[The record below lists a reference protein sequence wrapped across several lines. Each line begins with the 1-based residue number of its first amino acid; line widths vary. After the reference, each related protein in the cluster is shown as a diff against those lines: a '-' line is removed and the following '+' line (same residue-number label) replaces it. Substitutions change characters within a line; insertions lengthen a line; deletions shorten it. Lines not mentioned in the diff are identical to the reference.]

1 MQNPSSE
8 RGSALVEAA
17 ILIPVLI
24 LIVYWSSAFSDV
36 LLLKLKASEAA
47 RYALFEMTVWKSPAQ
62 IDSEVQT
69 RFADLRSPASIKN
82 NWTGLLLY
90 PKSSDLHWRTELD
103 TTKEVNLGGVDT
115 TAPTDGGGDMSSF
128 VQTVAGY
135 LSNNLQEVMR
145 FQRFNTFGKAEV
157 RVTLGG
163 QKPSNTI
170 ILGGG
175 DLVGARGRG
184 QNELGAPPSLLNL
197 AFEAPFRANHPMQ
210 LVFDTW
216 KAWPKPGEYT
226 RNGADTNVS
235 SDPAMTY
242 PIVERQVESQVDK
255 IAFFGIRQFDWF
267 QKADGV
273 FNYLVHNSIAGTL
286 LGGDLPGVFS
296 TGRMDDPNVRGPLTI
311 LPQGPADASFV
322 PDTCDQPGGRQGKCF
337 IQRVGDVRS
346 ATDRNQTSLSGEDAF
361 TDGEDGTRYTVPY
374 KINTRYWMQSGG
386 ARSNDW
392 GSQATSAIPAQI
404 ATQNPYVVAWG
415 CRGHYFAGSRNPEEV
430 DVKRRYGSRCE

>member
-1 MQNPSSE
+1 MQNPLSE

-47 RYALFEMTVWKSPAQ
+47 RYALFETTVWKSPSQ
-62 IDSEVQT
+62 IDSEVQA

-82 NWTGLLLY
+82 DWTGLLLY
-90 PKSSDLHWRTELD
+90 PKSSDLHWQTQVDMVER
-103 TTKEVNLGGVDT
+103 KLGGGDT
-115 TAPTDGGGDMSSF
+115 QAPTDGGGVMSSV
-128 VQTVAGY
+128 VQTVAGF
-135 LSNNLQEVMR
+135 LASNLQTVMR
-145 FQRFNTFGKAEV
+145 LQRFNTFGKARV

-163 QKPSNTI
+163 KKASQTI

-197 AFEAPFRANHPMQ
+197 AFEAPFRANRPMQ

-216 KAWPKPGEYT
+216 KAWPKPSEYT
-226 RNGADTNVS
+226 LNGADTNVGT
-235 SDPAMTY
+235 DPALTY
-242 PIVERQVESQVDK
+242 PVVERQVEAQVDK
-255 IAFFGIRQFDWF
+255 IAFFGLRQFGWF
-267 QKADGV
+267 QTVDGV
-273 FNYLVHNSIAGTL
+273 FNKLVHGSVTQTL
-286 LGGDLPGVFS
+286 LGGDLPNVFS

-322 PDTCDQPGGRQGKCF
+322 PNTCDQPGGSQGKCF
-337 IQRVGDVRS
+337 VQRVGDVRS
-346 ATDRNQTSLSGEDAF
+346 ATDGNRTSLSGDDAF

-374 KINTRYWMQSGG
+374 KINTRDWTQSGC
-386 ARSNDW
+386 AQASDW
-392 GSQATSAIPAQI
+392 GSQATSAIPAKL
-404 ATQNPYVVAWG
+404 ATKNPYVVAWG
-415 CRGHYFAGSRNPEEV
+415 CRGHYFTGSRNPEEA
-430 DVKRRYGSRCE
+430 DVKKRYASACP

>member
-47 RYALFEMTVWKSPAQ
+47 RYALFETTVWKSPSQ
-62 IDSEVQT
+62 IDSEVQA
-69 RFADLRSPASIKN
+69 RFADLRSPASVKN

-90 PKSSDLHWRTELD
+90 PKSSNLHWRTQVDIVEAKFED
-103 TTKEVNLGGVDT
+103 VDT
-115 TAPTDGGGDMSSF
+115 TAPTDGGGVMSSF
-128 VQTVAGY
+128 VQKVAGF
-135 LSNNLQEVMR
+135 LSNNLQKVMQ

-163 QKPSNTI
+163 HKPSDTI

-197 AFEAPFRANHPMQ
+197 AFEAPFRTNSPMK

-216 KAWPKPGEYT
+216 KAWPKPSEYT
-226 RNGADTNVS
+226 LNGADTNVAT
-235 SDPAMTY
+235 DPALTY
-242 PIVERQVESQVDK
+242 PVVERQVEAQIDK
-255 IAFFGIRQFDWF
+255 IAFFGLRNFDWF
-267 QKADGV
+267 RTADGV
-273 FNYLVHNSIAGTL
+273 FNKLVHNRITGTL
-286 LGGDLPGVFS
+286 LGGDVTSVFS

-322 PDTCDQPGGRQGKCF
+322 PNTCDQPGGKRGTCF
-337 IQRVGDVRS
+337 VQRVGDVRS
-346 ATDRNQTSLSGEDAF
+346 ATDRNQTSLSGEDAL
-361 TDGEDGTRYTVPY
+361 TDCEDGTRYTVPY
-374 KINTRYWMQSGG
+374 KINTRYWRQS
-386 ARSNDW
+386 
-392 GSQATSAIPAQI
+392 
-404 ATQNPYVVAWG
+404 
-415 CRGHYFAGSRNPEEV
+415 
-430 DVKRRYGSRCE
+430 